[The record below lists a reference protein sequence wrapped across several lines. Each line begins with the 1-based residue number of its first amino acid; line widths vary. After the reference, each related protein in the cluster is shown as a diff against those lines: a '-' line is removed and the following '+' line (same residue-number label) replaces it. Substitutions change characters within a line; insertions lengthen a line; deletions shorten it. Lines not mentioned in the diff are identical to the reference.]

1 MNQDERLGD
10 LVTAYRYYFGETA
23 KVIFDCGTRDG
34 DDAAFLK
41 RELNGVQVFA
51 IDASP
56 SAVELTKKNHPEL
69 TVIQT
74 ALSNFNGTATFT
86 EIVSDRKDFVGSSS
100 LVLAPGWEAVSK
112 KEITTPVMTM
122 ATLLEQL
129 GLTKTEL
136 DVVKVDLEGFT
147 FEFLEGMGDLISNAK
162 VMHLETET
170 FHRHEGHHESAEV
183 EAYMLSRGFF
193 LDGVSYEWGPTIQDQ
208 LWVRQE

>member
-1 MNQDERLGD
+1 MNQEERLGD
-10 LVTAYRYYFGETA
+10 LVTTYQYYFGENA

-34 DDAAFLK
+34 DDAAYLK
-41 RELNGVQVFA
+41 RELNASQVFA

-56 SAVELTKKNHPEL
+56 SAVELTKRNHPDL
-69 TVIQT
+69 TVIET

-86 EIVSDRKDFVGSSS
+86 EIVSDRKDHVGSSS
-100 LVLAPGWEAVSK
+100 LVLAPGWEAASK
-112 KEITTPVMTM
+112 RTITTRVKTM
-122 ATLLEQL
+122 ATLLEEL
-129 GLTKTEL
+129 GMTDTQL

-170 FHRHEGHHESAEV
+170 FHRHQGHRSSSEV

-193 LDGVSYEWGPTIQDQ
+193 LDSVSYEWGPTIQDQ